1 MSLGEISQEKNK
13 ETQKKL
19 GGEIKKKNQEEK
31 NQEKKKRKEN
41 ISVKKNREKQIIF
54 CKRISPKFSCH
65 PFTSPE
71 I

>member
-31 NQEKKKRKEN
+31 NQEKKKKEG
-41 ISVKKNREKQIIF
+41 KHF
-54 CKRISPKFSCH
+54 CKKKQRETNYFLQKNLAQIQLPSFYQP
-65 PFTSPE
+65 
-71 I
+71 